1 MNLNTLFNAID
12 RKPFWAFTVELVS
25 DRRID
30 IPHPD
35 NIFILPNRQ
44 TVQNIEVYGPGPTQA
59 AMFGP
64 EGIAGVFFDGN
75 GGSQAAE

>member
-1 MNLNTLFNAID
+1 MNLTALFNAID
-12 RKPFWAFTVELVS
+12 RTPFRPFSIKLLS
-25 DRRID
+25 GRRIA

-44 TVQNIEVYGPGPTQA
+44 SVQNIEVYGPDAAQL

-64 EGIAGVFFDGN
+64 DGIVGLFFDGN
-75 GGSQAAE
+75 GSNGS

>member
-1 MNLNTLFNAID
+1 MNLNTLFSAID
-12 RKPFWAFTVELVS
+12 RKPFQPFTLELLS
-25 DRRID
+25 GRRIA

-44 TVQNIEVYGPGPTQA
+44 TVQNIEVYGPAATQL

-64 EGIAGVFFDGN
+64 EGIVGIFFDGN
-75 GGSQAAE
+75 GENGS